1 MAITFRTSLGA
12 ALTHAQMDEN
22 FSSVYFSS
30 SIHNI
35 PNSTSKEL
43 KLWFDNDTASPTYH
57 SVELPAPGGGT
68 VTISGNQNNNV
79 LTATGGTSLQ
89 GEGNLTFDGSILS
102 LAGRFEPVDAIGNLN
117 IGTNAG
123 LNAYGGSSVIV
134 GAYAGQDLGG
144 IENVAVGNE
153 SLLNANQVS
162 NTVSIG
168 TYSLTNINSGNNNT
182 GIGYT
187 AAENVIAGT
196 GNVYLGY
203 AAGPATS
210 NTNQSNKLYINNSA
224 DDTPLI
230 LGDFATGQVT
240 FHSQVSASVFSGSF
254 IGNGAGLTGVT
265 TEWDGTRNGFA
276 QITGSLIVSGSTP
289 TTVQF
294 LNMTAISG
302 SVFSGSFV
310 GDGSGLTGIIA
321 NSEWDGT
328 RNGNGEITGSFIV
341 SGSSP
346 TINLKGVTTIDEN
359 IKIHNPDGSSIGIG
373 TGTLNNSSAASVAL
387 GAYAGAGADNSTTS
401 IGYSAGQNAGGE
413 SSYLGYLA
421 GGGNNGKYSTGIGS
435 QVLTK
440 ANESSFETALG
451 YLSLFKVK
459 QGYGDVSIGAETLSN
474 LEEGA
479 YNTVVG
485 TGAFKNL
492 IRGRGNVA
500 LGFEAGSPKLE
511 KGGYDNVYLGP
522 YTGRDD
528 VVYEE
533 NQLYIDNQ
541 RTNDALIRGDF
552 SDRIL
557 TFNALQIFLPGL
569 LNESDQSP
577 GNLAAINA
585 LPSGALY
592 KSWDLVVVKP

>member
-43 KLWFDNDTASPTYH
+43 KLWFDNDTAPLTSH

-68 VTISGNQNNNV
+68 VTIDGNVNNNV
-79 LTATGGTSLQ
+79 LTATGATSLQ
-89 GEGNLTFDGSILS
+89 GESNLTFDGSILG
-102 LAGRFEPVDAIGNLN
+102 LVGRFEPIDSTGNIAIGANAGVSATSGDNILIGSSTGQNLQGSDNLAVGNASLINAIDNSNTAIGNF
-117 IGTNAG
+117 
-123 LNAYGGSSVIV
+123 
-134 GAYAGQDLGG
+134 
-144 IENVAVGNE
+144 
-153 SLLNANQVS
+153 SLLNLYTGVANTAV
-162 NTVSIG
+162 G
-168 TYSLTNINSGNNNT
+168 YLT
-182 GIGYT
+182 
-187 AAENVIAGT
+187 AENVDNGS
-196 GNVYLGY
+196 GNVYIGNE
-203 AAGPATS
+203 AGPATAGTS
-210 NTNQSNKLYINNSA
+210 QNNKLYINNSA

-230 LGDFATGQVT
+230 LGDFATGQIT
-240 FHSQVSASVFSGSF
+240 FNSQVSASVFSGSF

-302 SVFSGSFV
+302 SIFSGSFV

-346 TINLKGVTTIDEN
+346 TINLKGVTTVHTN
-359 IKIHNPDGSSIGIG
+359 VKIHNPSDTSIGIG
-373 TGTLNNSSAASVAL
+373 TGTLIYTQTNSVAV
-387 GAYAGAGADNSTTS
+387 GYQAGAIANNQTVT
-401 IGYSAGQNAGGE
+401 IGRSAGSRAGDE
-413 SSYLGYLA
+413 STYVGYVA
-421 GGGNNGKYSTGIGS
+421 GGGNNGKYNTGIGS
-435 QVLTK
+435 QVLAKSQYTDY
-440 ANESSFETALG
+440 ETALG
-451 YLSLFKVK
+451 YRALFTVK
-459 QGYGDVSIGAETLSN
+459 QGLGNVSLGAESLSTL
-474 LEEGA
+474 EQGA

-492 IRGRGNVA
+492 IEGRGNVA
-500 LGFEAGSPKLE
+500 LGFEAGSPNLT
-511 KGGYDNVYLGP
+511 KGGFDNVYLGRQ
-522 YTGRDD
+522 TGRDD
-528 VVYEE
+528 VVFEQ
-533 NQLYIDNQ
+533 NQLYIDNK
-541 RTNDALIRGDF
+541 RTEYALIRGDF
-552 SDRIL
+552 NQRTL
-557 TFNALQIFLPGL
+557 TLNALQVIIPNLIDINQNPG
-569 LNESDQSP
+569 
-577 GNLAAINA
+577 GYAA

-592 KSWDLVVVKP
+592 KDYDFVCVKP

>member
-1 MAITFRTSLGA
+1 
-12 ALTHAQMDEN
+12 MDEN

-68 VTISGNQNNNV
+68 VTIDGNQNNNV

-89 GEGNLTFDGSILS
+89 GESNLTFDGSILT
-102 LAGRFEPVDAIGNLN
+102 LAGRFEPVDTVGNLS
-117 IGTNAG
+117 IGAGAG
-123 LNAYGGSSVIV
+123 LAATAGSNILI
-134 GAYAGQDLGG
+134 GALAGQDIGG
-144 IENVAVGNE
+144 TDNVAIGDNSLVSADQVSSTVAVGDY
-153 SLLNANQVS
+153 SLVNLTTGHS
-162 NTVSIG
+162 NTAIG
-168 TYSLTNINSGNNNT
+168 VQT
-182 GIGYT
+182 G
-187 AAENVIAGT
+187 ENVQAGM
-196 GNVYLGY
+196 GNIYIGY
-203 AAGPATS
+203 AAGPLT
-210 NTNQSNKLYINNSA
+210 NTPTQNNKLYINNSP

-373 TGTLNNSSAASVAL
+373 TGTLNNTSAASVAL

-435 QVLTK
+435 LVLTK

-451 YLSLFKVK
+451 YLSLFKVN

-533 NQLYIDNQ
+533 NQLYIDNR

>member
-43 KLWFDNDTASPTYH
+43 KLWFDTDVPTPVLYH

-89 GEGNLTFDGSILS
+89 GESNLTFDGNILT
-102 LAGRFEPVDAIGNLN
+102 LVGRFEPVDAVGNLS
-117 IGTNAG
+117 IGSGAGTNALDANNILIG
-123 LNAYGGSSVIV
+123 QNAGYELQNQLNLAIGNSSLRNAT
-134 GAYAGQDLGG
+134 GEA
-144 IENVAVGNE
+144 NTAVGSD
-153 SLLNANQVS
+153 SLLNLNGGDG
-162 NTVSIG
+162 NTALGYG
-168 TYSLTNINSGNNNT
+168 TAQNVGSG
-182 GIGYT
+182 G
-187 AAENVIAGT
+187 
-196 GNVYLGY
+196 GNLYLGY
-203 AAGPATS
+203 QAGPITYTPLQ
-210 NTNQSNKLYINNSA
+210 NNKLYINNIP

-230 LGDFATGQVT
+230 YGDFATGQVT
-240 FHSQVSASVFSGSF
+240 FNSQVSASVFSGSF

-346 TINLKGVTTIDEN
+346 TIDLKGVTTIDEN
-359 IKIHNPDGSSIGIG
+359 IRIHNPDGSSIGIG
-373 TGTLNNSSAASVAL
+373 TGTLIYTQANSVAI
-387 GAYAGAGADNSTTS
+387 GYGAGQIAENQTVL
-401 IGYSAGQNAGGE
+401 IGQAAGQRAGDE
-413 SSYLGYLA
+413 STYVGYAA
-421 GGGNNGKYSTGIGS
+421 GGGNNGKYNTGIGS
-435 QVLTK
+435 QVLAKSQYTDY
-440 ANESSFETALG
+440 ETALG
-451 YLSLFKVK
+451 YRSLF
-459 QGYGDVSIGAETLSN
+459 QIDGGFGNVSIGAESLFA
-474 LEEGA
+474 LEQGA
-479 YNTVVG
+479 YNTIIG
-485 TGAFKNL
+485 TGAFRNL
-492 IRGRGNVA
+492 PIGKGNVA
-500 LGFEAGSPKLE
+500 VGYEAGSPGLKE
-511 KGGYDNVYLGP
+511 GYGNVYLGM
-522 YTGRDD
+522 YTGRNDIG
-528 VVYEE
+528 YEQ
-533 NQLYIDNQ
+533 NQLYIDNN

-552 SDRIL
+552 GQRIL
-557 TFNALQIFLPGL
+557 TFNALQVFLPGL

-577 GNLAAINA
+577 ANLAAINA

>member
-43 KLWFDNDTASPTYH
+43 KLWFDNDTDPLTYH

-68 VTISGNQNNNV
+68 VTIDGNQNNNV

-89 GEGNLTFDGSILS
+89 GESNLTFDGSILT
-102 LAGRFEPVDAIGNLN
+102 LAGRFEPVDTVGNLS
-117 IGTNAG
+117 IGAGAG
-123 LNAYGGSSVIV
+123 LAATAGSNILI
-134 GAYAGQDLGG
+134 GALAGQDIGG
-144 IENVAVGNE
+144 TDNVAIGDSSLLSADPVSSTVAVGDY
-153 SLLNANQVS
+153 SLVNLTTGHS
-162 NTVSIG
+162 NTAIG
-168 TYSLTNINSGNNNT
+168 VQT
-182 GIGYT
+182 G
-187 AAENVIAGT
+187 ENVQAGM
-196 GNVYLGY
+196 GNIYIGY
-203 AAGPATS
+203 AAGPLT
-210 NTNQSNKLYINNSA
+210 NTPTQNNKLYINNSP

-373 TGTLNNSSAASVAL
+373 TGTLNNTSAASVAL

-435 QVLTK
+435 LVLTK

-451 YLSLFKVK
+451 YLSLFKVN

-533 NQLYIDNQ
+533 NQLYIDNR

>member
-1 MAITFRTSLGA
+1 
-12 ALTHAQMDEN
+12 
-22 FSSVYFSS
+22 
-30 SIHNI
+30 
-35 PNSTSKEL
+35 
-43 KLWFDNDTASPTYH
+43 
-57 SVELPAPGGGT
+57 
-68 VTISGNQNNNV
+68 
-79 LTATGGTSLQ
+79 
-89 GEGNLTFDGSILS
+89 
-102 LAGRFEPVDAIGNLN
+102 
-117 IGTNAG
+117 
-123 LNAYGGSSVIV
+123 
-134 GAYAGQDLGG
+134 
-144 IENVAVGNE
+144 
-153 SLLNANQVS
+153 
-162 NTVSIG
+162 
-168 TYSLTNINSGNNNT
+168 
-182 GIGYT
+182 
-187 AAENVIAGT
+187 
-196 GNVYLGY
+196 
-203 AAGPATS
+203 
-210 NTNQSNKLYINNSA
+210 
-224 DDTPLI
+224 
-230 LGDFATGQVT
+230 
-240 FHSQVSASVFSGSF
+240 
-254 IGNGAGLTGVT
+254 
-265 TEWDGTRNGFA
+265 
-276 QITGSLIVSGSTP
+276 
-289 TTVQF
+289 
-294 LNMTAISG
+294 MTAISG

-341 SGSSP
+341 SGSTP
-346 TINLKGVTTIDEN
+346 TIDLKGVTTIDEN

-373 TGTLNNSSAASVAL
+373 VGTLGNSSAASVAI
-387 GAYAGAGADNSTTS
+387 GAYAGFNADSYTVTV
-401 IGYSAGQNAGGE
+401 GYSAGIVAGGE

-421 GGGNNGKYSTGIGS
+421 GAGNSGKYSTGVGS
-435 QVLTK
+435 QVLAK
-440 ANESSFETALG
+440 AQNSDYETALG
-451 YLSLFKVK
+451 YLSLFKVN

-533 NQLYIDNQ
+533 NQLYIDNR

>member
-35 PNSTSKEL
+35 TNSTSKEL
-43 KLWFDNDTASPTYH
+43 KLWFDNDTAPLTSH
-57 SVELPAPGGGT
+57 SIVLPAPGGSGT
-68 VTISGNQNNNV
+68 VTITGDVNNRL
-79 LTATGGTSLQ
+79 LTAVGNSTIQ
-89 GEGNLTFDGSILS
+89 GEGNLTFDGSILT
-102 LAGRFEPVDAIGNLN
+102 LAGRFEPVDAIGNLS

-203 AAGPATS
+203 AAGPATL

-341 SGSSP
+341 SGSTP
-346 TINLKGVTTIDEN
+346 TIDLKGVTTIDEN
-359 IKIHNPDGSSIGIG
+359 IRIHNPDGSSIGIG

-387 GAYAGAGADNSTTS
+387 GAYAGTGADSSTTS

-421 GGGNNGKYSTGIGS
+421 GGGNSGKYSTGIGS

-440 ANESSFETALG
+440 AQNSDYETALG
-451 YLSLFKVK
+451 YRSLF
-459 QGYGDVSIGAETLSN
+459 QIDGGFGNVSLGAESLTS
-474 LEEGA
+474 LEQGA
-479 YNTVVG
+479 YNTVIG
-485 TGAFKNL
+485 TGAFRNL
-492 IRGRGNVA
+492 ITGKSNVA
-500 LGFEAGSPKLE
+500 VGHEAGSPRLKE
-511 KGGYDNVYLGP
+511 GHSNVYLGP
-522 YTGRDD
+522 STGRDD
-528 VVYEE
+528 VDYEV

-552 SDRIL
+552 GQRTL
-557 TFNALQIFLPGL
+557 TFNALVGIIPNLIDINQDPAGYNNL
-569 LNESDQSP
+569 SP
-577 GNLAAINA
+577 
-585 LPSGALY
+585 GALY
-592 KSWDLVVVKP
+592 KDHDFVMVKPL